1 VPLKGWTVIDALAQ
15 LGKALKAGPVAGLY
29 LLVGEDVF
37 TREQA
42 CRMIAEAAAALA
54 PGGLERTVLYGDEAT
69 PELIMTAIG
78 TGSLFGDQR
87 LVVVRGFDRLPA
99 AGQDQLVPLLT
110 NLPAGV
116 TAVLICAALDRKRK
130 AMQALIRAA
139 RLVACDPPQQGA
151 LPQWIIQRA
160 RELGFAIQPEAVQ
173 VLLELAGSDLQALY
187 TELEK
192 LAVYGAGQP
201 VDAAMVHAVASVA
214 IPHAAEYA
222 IFRFADAVAEGRP
235 KDALAVLND
244 LLAVGQPPLVILS
257 MIARQFRLILL
268 AHGAGAGAKELAARL
283 GLNPY
288 VVEKA
293 ARQAVRVGPERA
305 AAALHRVAEADM
317 QIKTGRD
324 PRLVLE
330 TLVVALAH
338 LNVGKAV
345 VG

>member
-1 VPLKGWTVIDALAQ
+1 MRPGQTVPLKGWTVIDALAQ
-15 LGKALKAGPVAGLY
+15 LGKALKAGLVAGLY

-192 LAVYGAGQP
+192 LAFTGLASPWTRRWCTRWPAWPFPMRRSTRSSASPTRWLRAG
-201 VDAAMVHAVASVA
+201 
-214 IPHAAEYA
+214 
-222 IFRFADAVAEGRP
+222 P
-235 KDALAVLND
+235 KTRWPSSMTCWLW
-244 LLAVGQPPLVILS
+244 GSPPWS
-257 MIARQFRLILL
+257 S
-268 AHGAGAGAKELAARL
+268 
-283 GLNPY
+283 
-288 VVEKA
+288 
-293 ARQAVRVGPERA
+293 
-305 AAALHRVAEADM
+305 
-317 QIKTGRD
+317 
-324 PRLVLE
+324 
-330 TLVVALAH
+330 
-338 LNVGKAV
+338 
-345 VG
+345 